1 MYKCRH
7 THTGVPTRKHEY
19 TYGRIQ
25 NNLHKQYV
33 INSVI
38 VLKHIIFGITNFIKD
53 FRNSKFKMFHLVSKK
68 FIMDQIAPESRCKL
82 QTYPLGV
89 FTEVLLVHICVW
101 LLVTA
106 STVLFPSSP
115 IPGQPTQWS
124 LEPRVWRGKG
134 CKKTS
139 QWGCWNSKR

>member
-1 MYKCRH
+1 MYTCRH

-38 VLKHIIFGITNFIKD
+38 VLKHIIFGITNVIKD
-53 FRNSKFKMFHLVSKK
+53 FRNSKFKMFHLVLKK
-68 FIMDQIAPESRCKL
+68 FIMDQTAPESRCKL

-89 FTEVLLVHICVW
+89 FTEALLIHCLHLTSGHSQHGAVPIQSHARATHPVKTWTPCLKREGVWENFTMRVL
-101 LLVTA
+101 
-106 STVLFPSSP
+106 SP
-115 IPGQPTQWS
+115 
-124 LEPRVWRGKG
+124 
-134 CKKTS
+134 
-139 QWGCWNSKR
+139 